1 MLGRAFADGNTD
13 SVGKLAADLLGPVGL
28 ELARAVEQL
37 PGPIASLAARG
48 RVEMGRLSSLN
59 LSTRVRAEGRPHP
72 GSPRSFSAR

>member
-13 SVGKLAADLLGPVGL
+13 SLGKLAADLLGPVGL

-48 RVEMGRLSSLN
+48 SS
-59 LSTRVRAEGRPHP
+59 
-72 GSPRSFSAR
+72 